1 LLKKAEL
8 DSAVLELLVGRF
20 LNIEKSLK
28 IVQIGGLQFDLSG
41 VVVVLSDLG
50 VGIRNDL
57 RGRLGDVVRALGLE
71 SHSVLSDLDL
81 ELSESIFDVG
91 GLLGLERENLLLDWA
106 EGLLTDLY
114 ERGL

>member
-1 LLKKAEL
+1 MLQKAEL
-8 DSAVLELLVGRF
+8 SSAVLELLVGGL
-20 LNIEKSLK
+20 LNIEKGLK
-28 IVQIGGLQFDLSG
+28 IVQISGLLLDLSG

-57 RGRLGDVVRALGLE
+57 RGGLSDVVRALGLE
-71 SHSVLSDLDL
+71 LHSVLSDLDL

>member
-1 LLKKAEL
+1 
-8 DSAVLELLVGRF
+8 
-20 LNIEKSLK
+20 
-28 IVQIGGLQFDLSG
+28 
-41 VVVVLSDLG
+41 
-50 VGIRNDL
+50 
-57 RGRLGDVVRALGLE
+57 VVRALGLE